1 MCQEAEAAHE
11 GPGLLSIDN
20 GPSLK
25 SQGPGT
31 TGGLA
36 LEIYMLGSFAGQAL
50 QYFSNFHAHKN
61 AWGELSDVD
70 PWVPIQ
76 KF

>member
-1 MCQEAEAAHE
+1 MSHHCKSR
-11 GPGLLSIDN
+11 GPGM
-20 GPSLK
+20 
-25 SQGPGT
+25 

-36 LEIYMLGSFAGQAL
+36 LEIYMLGSFAGQAV
-50 QYFSNFHAHKN
+50 QCFSNFHACKN

-70 PWVPIQ
+70 LWAPIQ